1 MKKIGLLSVLLI
13 AVNITFA
20 QWGKKV
26 KGNGQVVT
34 VERITGDY
42 DEISVG
48 GWFDTEIVDGEEGSV
63 TLKGEE
69 NLLEYIITEVKDGK
83 LVVKVKNG
91 INLQPSSWF
100 NGGITVSIPVE
111 EISSLS
117 MSGSGDLEGRT
128 VLKARDMSA
137 RLSGSGDM
145 DIAIEAENLDV
156 TVSGSGDMNLEG
168 AVQNLKVQI
177 SGSGDIHAYNLQ
189 ANHVDALVSGSANI
203 EVTAKESLRARVSG
217 SGDIFY
223 KGNPEKVDSK
233 TSGSG
238 DISKG

>member
-1 MKKIGLLSVLLI
+1 MKKFGILIALLI
-13 AVNITFA
+13 TANITFA

-26 KGNGQVVT
+26 KGNGEVVT
-34 VERITGDY
+34 IERITGDY

-48 GWFDTEIVDGEEGSV
+48 GWFDVEIVGGEEGSV
-63 TLKGEE
+63 SLKGEE

-83 LVVKVKNG
+83 LVVKVKKG
-91 INLQPSSWF
+91 MNLQPSSWF
-100 NGGITVSIPVE
+100 NGGITVTIPVE

-128 VLKARDMSA
+128 VLKARDMST

-168 AVQNLKVQI
+168 TAQNLTVQI

-189 ANHVDALVSGSANI
+189 ADYVEALVSGSANI
-203 EVTAKESLRARVSG
+203 EVTAKESLKARVSG
-217 SGDIFY
+217 SGDISY
-223 KGNPEKVDSK
+223 KGNPGKVDSK